1 MHADGYLEEDDLL
14 RIRCLK
20 TFSATHA
27 LRLRHTEWA
36 GKVNVFFLFVCFF
49 LIKNLWVPHEDSI
62 SGTWTEELNSHK
74 TSLK

>member
-1 MHADGYLEEDDLL
+1 MHADGYLEDNLL

-36 GKVNVFFLFVCFF
+36 GKVNFFFFLV
-49 LIKNLWVPHEDSI
+49 KNLWVPHEDSI

-74 TSLK
+74 TCLK

>member
-1 MHADGYLEEDDLL
+1 MHADGYLEDNLL

-36 GKVNVFFLFVCFF
+36 GKVNVFFFFF
-49 LIKNLWVPHEDSI
+49 LVKNLWVPHEDCI

-74 TSLK
+74 TCLK